1 MIYSRGKNPNS
12 KKKRVHYI
20 NDNYFETPNFEN
32 CYWAGLLAADG
43 NISKKVVTIS
53 LQERDC
59 DQIEKLNKA
68 LSSNYSVKHYFAKSI
83 FPYCCLA
90 FSSEKITKD
99 LYKNFSITPKK
110 SLTLIPPNIKTSV
123 LIDSFICGYIDGD
136 GCIGLYNTKRQK
148 ALSISLL
155 GTYEL
160 CVWIKNRFEEI
171 LGKQIKGLRKKVEHK
186 NNTYSLAISDLNARK
201 IFKHY
206 YDLDLPKLNRKWSK
220 EIYTHC
226 NTYAKFRNIEKY
238 KLIQNKMKELNSQTL
253 VAKDLSIS
261 QAAVSWYTK
270 QDIYK
275 QLDKGGEVIE

>member
-1 MIYSRGKNPNS
+1 MTYSRGKNPNS
-12 KKKRVHYI
+12 KKKRVHHI
-20 NDNYFETPNFEN
+20 NDNFFEIPNFEN

-43 NISKKVVTIS
+43 NVSKKVVTIS
-53 LQERDC
+53 LQEQDC
-59 DQIEKLNKA
+59 DQIGKLNKT
-68 LSSNYSVKHYFAKSI
+68 LSSNYSVKHYLAKDM

-99 LYKNFSITPKK
+99 LYENFNITPRK
-110 SLTLIPPNIKTSV
+110 SLTLIPPNIKTSI

-136 GCIGLYNTKRQK
+136 GCIGLYNSKRQK

-160 CVWIKNRFEEI
+160 CIWIKNRFEEI
-171 LGKQIKGLRKKVEHK
+171 LGKQIKGIRKKVEHK

-220 EIYTHC
+220 EIYIHC
-226 NTYAKFRNIEKY
+226 NTYVKFRNIEKY

-253 VAKDLSIS
+253 VAKDLGIS

-275 QLDKGGEVIE
+275 QLDKGGEVAE